1 MMIIIFFS
9 DRGFDTSSPLHSRKL
24 WLPSQ
29 ARALPPDD
37 GKREGN
43 GATARWQMDGLYR
56 QRRVVKLWPKAAKS
70 LFS

>member
-1 MMIIIFFS
+1 MLYVVVMMRLMITIIFFS
-9 DRGFDTSSPLHSRKL
+9 DRGFDTSSPFNSRKL

-43 GATARWQMDGLYR
+43 RATARWQMDGS
-56 QRRVVKLWPKAAKS
+56 QVK
-70 LFS
+70 

>member
-1 MMIIIFFS
+1 MMIKFFS
-9 DRGFDTSSPLHSRKL
+9 PIEDIHFFSLTQPKL

-56 QRRVVKLWPKAAKS
+56 QRRVVKLLS
-70 LFS
+70 